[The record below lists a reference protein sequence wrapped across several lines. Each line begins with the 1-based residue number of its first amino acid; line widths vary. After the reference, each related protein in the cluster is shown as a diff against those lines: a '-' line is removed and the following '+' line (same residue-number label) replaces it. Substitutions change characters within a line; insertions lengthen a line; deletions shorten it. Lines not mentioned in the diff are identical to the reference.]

1 MTDRRDEPEMVIPI
15 VEEQVRVGVRER
27 PTGRGRIS
35 TTVQSRVEHVERDL
49 VHKDVH
55 VERVTIDRPID
66 TVPDVRTEGDVMIYP
81 VVDEVLVV
89 TKQLILREEI
99 RITEV
104 RRTEHFSQ
112 DVTLRRTAAKIERLP
127 IKEG

>member
-1 MTDRRDEPEMVIPI
+1 
-15 VEEQVRVGVRER
+15 
-27 PTGRGRIS
+27 
-35 TTVQSRVEHVERDL
+35 
-49 VHKDVH
+49 
-55 VERVTIDRPID
+55 VERVVIDRPID

-104 RRTEHFSQ
+104 RRTEHFSEE
-112 DVTLRRTAAKIERLP
+112 VTLRRTEAKVERLP

>member
-1 MTDRRDEPEMVIPI
+1 
-15 VEEQVRVGVRER
+15 
-27 PTGRGRIS
+27 
-35 TTVQSRVEHVERDL
+35 
-49 VHKDVH
+49 
-55 VERVTIDRPID
+55 
-66 TVPDVRTEGDVMIYP
+66 MIYP

-104 RRTEHFSQ
+104 RRTEHFSE
-112 DVTLRRTAAKIERLP
+112 DVTLRRTEAKVERLP

>member
-1 MTDRRDEPEMVIPI
+1 MTDRRDQPEMVVPI

-27 PTGRGRIS
+27 PTGRVRIS
-35 TTVQSRVEHVERDL
+35 TTVHSRVEHVERDL

-55 VERVTIDRPID
+55 VERVVIDRPID

-104 RRTEHFSQ
+104 RRTEHFSE
-112 DVTLRRTAAKIERLP
+112 DVTLRRTEAKVERLP